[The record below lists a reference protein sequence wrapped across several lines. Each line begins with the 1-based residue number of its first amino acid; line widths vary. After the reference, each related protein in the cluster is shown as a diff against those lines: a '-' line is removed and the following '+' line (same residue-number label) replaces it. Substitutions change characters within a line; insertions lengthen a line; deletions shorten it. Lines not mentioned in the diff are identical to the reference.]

1 MKTIKNVKFES
12 NSNNRNA
19 LKALTENENAFL
31 TETLE
36 KARENGLKNFA
47 IIFTV
52 KGFNGVYGFKTPMEN
67 CTKRIKTD
75 NTKSGLLFKIFCPVS
90 VGQAREYIITEK
102 VTCFGTLDE
111 LKAIREKHNLS
122 NNGKAV
128 EYLVK
133 RYEHKAVDHTKA
145 LENGGDSLFG
155 DTEIKYFELG
165 FGTSPSCKLIENV
178 KI

>member
-1 MKTIKNVKFES
+1 MKTIKNVQFVS

-19 LKALTENENAFL
+19 LKALTEKENAFL
-31 TETLE
+31 METLE
-36 KARENGLKNFA
+36 KAKENGLKNFA

-52 KGFNGVYGFKTPMEN
+52 KGFDGVYGFKTTMEN
-67 CTKRIKTD
+67 CVKRIKTD
-75 NTKSGLLFKIFCPVS
+75 NTKSGLLFKIFCPIS
-90 VGQAREYIITEK
+90 VGQAREFITSEK

-133 RYEHKAVDHTKA
+133 RYEHKTVEHTQA
-145 LENGGDSLFG
+145 LEKGGDALFG

-165 FGTSPSCKLIENV
+165 FGTSPSCKLIENA